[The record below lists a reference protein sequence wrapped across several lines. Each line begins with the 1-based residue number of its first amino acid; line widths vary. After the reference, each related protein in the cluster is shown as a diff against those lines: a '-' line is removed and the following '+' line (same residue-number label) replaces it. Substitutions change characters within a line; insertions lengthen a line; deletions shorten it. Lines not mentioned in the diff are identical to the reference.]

1 MLLKETWTA
10 VRSHQSDVD
19 LDPIILDY
27 TNGMRR
33 DQRTRHGV
41 SLPSPSSSLRLRVG
55 VTSQHMPRVQSY
67 LAATNRIADLLSQLS
82 S

>member
-1 MLLKETWTA
+1 MLKETWTA
-10 VRSHQSDVD
+10 VRSHQPDID
-19 LDPIILDY
+19 LDSMILDY

-41 SLPSPSSSLRLRVG
+41 SLPSPSSSLRLWVG
-55 VTSQHMPRVQSY
+55 VMSQHMPHVHSY